1 MMSQTNPMAMGG
13 GQITQNVVTSAAQQM
28 QQQVSLGQQG
38 AGGAVAANN
47 QPSAAQLSGLQNAER
62 HLAGPSGNQQQPGAG
77 GPLRGA
83 QGMMAG
89 AAQRPPFD
97 NIEAA
102 RQQNLAKIQHL
113 RQTLEAAQQQELQ
126 YKSQLEIISHMKIQ
140 QLQQNLE
147 MAQQQEIQYKAQMEQ
162 EQQKQ
167 LRVQLQQ
174 LTQQQQQ
181 QRQMAPQGM
190 QPAQPQQQQQPNQ
203 QQRMVRP
210 VLANNPGLRHL
221 LQQQPQYRQQVLN
234 MQQLGAV
241 RGQQQ
246 NAGGQPPPFDDVSS
260 FDFLS

>member
-28 QQQVSLGQQG
+28 QQQVVSLGQQG
-38 AGGAVAANN
+38 AGGAGAANN
-47 QPSAAQLSGLQNAER
+47 QASPAQLSGLQNAER

-77 GPLRGA
+77 GPIRGA

-89 AAQRPPFD
+89 APQRPPFD

-147 MAQQQEIQYKAQMEQ
+147 MAQQQEIQFKAQMEQ

-181 QRQMAPQGM
+181 QQRQMAPQGM
-190 QPAQPQQQQQPNQ
+190 QPAQPQQQPNQ

-260 FDFLS
+260 FDFLN